1 MTARVRGMGLA
12 IFCGVVLAACSV
24 EKLPPIRMVHRET
37 SALPRR
43 VVVLPIECTRAEF
56 THRTGDDPRA
66 WCQGIDAMVASDLAF
81 HGMQVVD
88 LARLPASNRT
98 RKTVEVSIEG
108 NGTTSERRDVTVK
121 GPMYSEVDAWSQRA
135 ALAKLGVDG
144 LVRVQSARLDTWPVR
159 ALALVRVTRFPDQT
173 PIVASVCELEVS
185 RMDDYAAT
193 VERAV
198 KCALAG
204 VVR

>member
-1 MTARVRGMGLA
+1 MMAGVRGMALG
-12 IFCGVVLAACSV
+12 IVCGAVLAACSV
-24 EKLPPIRMVHRET
+24 EKLPPIRMVHRAAST
-37 SALPRR
+37 LPRR
-43 VVVLPIECTRAEF
+43 VVVLPIECTKAEF

-66 WCQGIDAMVASDLAF
+66 WCRGVDGMVASELAF
-81 HGMQVVD
+81 HGVD
-88 LARLPASNRT
+88 VIDLTKLPASERT
-98 RKTVEVSIEG
+98 RKSVEVSIEA
-108 NGTTSERRDVTVK
+108 NGSTSERRDVTVK
-121 GPMYSEVDAWSQRA
+121 GPTYSEVDAWTQRA
-135 ALAKLGVDG
+135 ELSKLGVDG

-173 PIVASVCELEVS
+173 PVVASVCELEVS